1 MFGHF
6 YGPGGDILQH
16 NADAL
21 CRVLERWI
29 RSWMLDNMGMR
40 RQPEGEGLP
49 FGLDVGSYGD
59 AAA

>member
-1 MFGHF
+1 
-6 YGPGGDILQH
+6 
-16 NADAL
+16 
-21 CRVLERWI
+21 
-29 RSWMLDNMGMR
+29 MLDNMGMR